1 MKNHKT
7 RKHCFTNSFLSVTH
21 SDWMRFDCTVDSL
34 FSELLLYISAV
45 TRFNKTDPLTLFKKK
60 KKMLQNSCQL
70 AHRVLI
76 IDIFAQQQNEA
87 M

>member
-1 MKNHKT
+1 
-7 RKHCFTNSFLSVTH
+7 
-21 SDWMRFDCTVDSL
+21 MRFDCTVDSL

-60 KKMLQNSCQL
+60 KKKMLQNSCQL